1 MTGLLLLTLRELRA
15 RKVIV
20 GLFVVAT
27 AVWLTLSLALQLD
40 VVDGSLAGARLFG
53 NAIQDDAATDSLDA
67 ASAAAG
73 EAAAAAK
80 TAATD
85 SLGATAGPDSLA
97 AMADAGAAGRDA
109 PGTPADDA
117 PEPMSGPLMGNPL
130 QALVFGA
137 QAFASGAAY
146 WVGILLCL
154 FATGGLVAGL
164 VEPGQADLLLSKPLS
179 RSAVL
184 AGRLAGVGV
193 VTLALLTY
201 LLGAV
206 WLVMAV
212 KTGFWNPR
220 FLLAIPAVWAMFAVL
235 YGVVTLVSVW
245 SGSGPLALVVTLGL
259 VFTTLVLAIPGLPL
273 AVNASVRPVVTGLG
287 AVLPRFATVGANLVP
302 HLAAGAG
309 LATLAAE
316 TGAAQP
322 APPSLVADTVP
333 LLTSL
338 LFGAVCYA
346 AAFAL
351 FHRRDA

>member
-1 MTGLLLLTLRELRA
+1 MP
-15 RKVIV
+15 
-20 GLFVVAT
+20 
-27 AVWLTLSLALQLD
+27 
-40 VVDGSLAGARLFG
+40 GSL
-53 NAIQDDAATDSLDA
+53 DSL
-67 ASAAAG
+67 
-73 EAAAAAK
+73 
-80 TAATD
+80 
-85 SLGATAGPDSLA
+85 
-97 AMADAGAAGRDA
+97 
-109 PGTPADDA
+109 
-117 PEPMSGPLMGNPL
+117 NPL

-206 WLVMAV
+206 WIVMAV

-235 YGVVTLVSVW
+235 YGVVTLASVW

-273 AVNASVRPVVTGLG
+273 AVNATVRPVVSGLG

-309 LATLAAE
+309 LATLTGETDDEAEPDEAE
-316 TGAAQP
+316 TDEADGAQP
-322 APPSLVADTVP
+322 GPPSLVADTVP